1 MWKKVLSISLSLLM
15 IWFNTVA
22 ILACPSI
29 TNINTKV
36 TAPAET
42 LAQLVNKS
50 YIELL
55 EIAPTVSFSAKE
67 INDFKK
73 ALDNQKSNEKSQLEK
88 EEKALKQEVKL
99 LRQQLDRLNKE
110 SSADTVEMK
119 TRRQNLHCQI
129 FSLEKQIKEKHTQRE
144 HGLSVNYDN
153 RVAKLDLLEQWPTK
167 KREIEQIRLSGR
179 ARERR
184 FGNVEDI
191 GIRKVGEGQEKDI
204 RLGEESL
211 QQLKA
216 TGLLPPIIE
225 DKELTDYLQNLA
237 NLIAS
242 KSDLTIP
249 VRVFLLDSDEINAF
263 ALPGGYL
270 FINRGLIEKAETE
283 SELVGVL
290 AHELAHVSARHGARL
305 MKKANIASMFFQAAQ
320 LAALI
325 FTGGVAGIGMY
336 YALNYGFFGLG
347 LVLDLALLGVC
358 RDYEMEADQ
367 LGVQYAWNAGYDPRG
382 FITFFDKMASEKGYV
397 KSASFFRTHP
407 AFFERIVST
416 FSEISY
422 LPEKGEMM
430 MDSTDFHSAKEK
442 LAKLAKDLRSNKAK
456 ASLKKTPDCD

>member
-15 IWFNTVA
+15 IWFSTIA
-22 ILACPSI
+22 ILACPSVTYLT
-29 TNINTKV
+29 TNVVKPSV
-36 TAPAET
+36 T

-55 EIAPTVSFSAKE
+55 DIAPTKNFSSKE
-67 INDFKK
+67 IDDFKK
-73 ALDNQKSNEKSQLEK
+73 NLDREKSLEK
-88 EEKALKQEVKL
+88 KRLEQAEKQIKQEVKL
-99 LRQQLDRLNKE
+99 LRKQLDKLNKE
-110 SSADTVEMK
+110 SSVDTLEMK

-129 FSLEKQIKEKHTQRE
+129 LSLEKQLKEKHSHRE
-144 HGLSVNYDN
+144 HGLSVIYDN
-153 RVAKLDLLEQWPTK
+153 KIAKLDLLEQWPAK
-167 KREIEQIRLSGR
+167 LAEIEQTRTNNK

-184 FGNVEDI
+184 FGDIEDI

-305 MKKANIASMFFQAAQ
+305 MKKANIASIFFQAAQ

-442 LAKLAKDLRSNKAK
+442 LTKLAKELRSNKAK
-456 ASLKKTPDCD
+456 ASLKKTSDCD

>member
-22 ILACPSI
+22 ILACPSV
-29 TNINTKV
+29 TNINTNV

-42 LAQLVNKS
+42 LVQLVNKS

-99 LRQQLDRLNKE
+99 LRQQLDKLNKE
-110 SSADTVEMK
+110 SSADTAEMK

-153 RVAKLDLLEQWPTK
+153 KVAKLDLLEQWPAK
-167 KREIEQIRLSGR
+167 KREIEQIRNSGR
-179 ARERR
+179 ARDRR
-184 FGNVEDI
+184 FGDVEDI
-191 GIRKVGEGQEKDI
+191 GIRKLGEGQEKDI

-270 FINRGLIEKAETE
+270 FINRGLVEKAETE

-347 LVLDLALLGVC
+347 LVLDLALLGVS

-367 LGVQYAWNAGYDPRG
+367 LGVQYAWNAGYDPKG

-430 MDSTDFHSAKEK
+430 MDSTDFHTTKEK
-442 LAKLAKDLRSNKAK
+442 LAKLAKELHSNKAK
-456 ASLKKTPDCD
+456 VSLKKTPDCD

>member
-22 ILACPSI
+22 ILACPSV
-29 TNINTKV
+29 TNINTNV

-42 LAQLVNKS
+42 LVQLVNKS

-99 LRQQLDRLNKE
+99 LRQQLDKLNKE
-110 SSADTVEMK
+110 SSADTAEMK

-153 RVAKLDLLEQWPTK
+153 KVAKLDLLEQWPAK
-167 KREIEQIRLSGR
+167 KREIEQIRNSGR
-179 ARERR
+179 ARDRR
-184 FGNVEDI
+184 FGDVEDI
-191 GIRKVGEGQEKDI
+191 GIRKLGEGQEKDI

-270 FINRGLIEKAETE
+270 FINRGLVEKAETE

-347 LVLDLALLGVC
+347 LVLDLALLGVS

-430 MDSTDFHSAKEK
+430 IDSTDFHTTKEK
-442 LAKLAKDLRSNKAK
+442 LAKLAKELHSNKAK